1 MCFND
6 FETNTF
12 NAKKFLI
19 DSEIRTLDD
28 VPMFL
33 VKYFKPSTGENYLFM
48 KLIKMLIDENK
59 TLNEDI
65 KKLKNSKRINN
76 AN

>member
-1 MCFND
+1 MSFND
-6 FETNTF
+6 FET
-12 NAKKFLI
+12 KKLLV

-59 TLNEDI
+59 ILNEEI

>member
-6 FETNTF
+6 FE
-12 NAKKFLI
+12 AKKLLV
-19 DSEIRTLDD
+19 DTEIRTLDD
-28 VPMFL
+28 VPLFL

-59 TLNEDI
+59 TLNEEI
-65 KKLKNSKRINN
+65 KKLKNSKKD
-76 AN
+76 

>member
-1 MCFND
+1 MSFND
-6 FETNTF
+6 FE
-12 NAKKFLI
+12 AKKLLV
-19 DSEIRTLDD
+19 DTEIRTLDD

-59 TLNEDI
+59 TLNEEI
-65 KKLKNSKRINN
+65 TKLKNSKKD
-76 AN
+76 

>member
-6 FETNTF
+6 FE
-12 NAKKFLI
+12 AKKLLV
-19 DSEIRTLDD
+19 DTEIRTLDD

-33 VKYFKPSTGENYLFM
+33 IKYFKPSTGENYLFM

-59 TLNEDI
+59 SLKDEI
-65 KKLKNSKRINN
+65 EKLKNSKRINN

>member
-1 MCFND
+1 MSFND
-6 FETNTF
+6 FE
-12 NAKKFLI
+12 AKKLLV
-19 DSEIRTLDD
+19 DTEIRTLND

-59 TLNEDI
+59 TLNEEI

>member
-1 MCFND
+1 MSFND
-6 FETNTF
+6 FET
-12 NAKKFLI
+12 KKLLV
-19 DSEIRTLDD
+19 DTEIRTLDD

-59 TLNEDI
+59 TLNEEI
-65 KKLKNSKRINN
+65 KKLKNSKKD
-76 AN
+76 

>member
-1 MCFND
+1 MSFND
-6 FETNTF
+6 FET
-12 NAKKFLI
+12 KKLLV
-19 DSEIRTLDD
+19 DTEIRTLDD

-59 TLNEDI
+59 TLNEEI

>member
-6 FETNTF
+6 HETNNF
-12 NAKKFLI
+12 EAKKFLI
-19 DSEIRTLDD
+19 DTEIRTLED

-33 VKYFKPSTGENYLFM
+33 LKYFKPTTGENYLFM

-59 TLNEDI
+59 TLKEE
-65 KKLKNSKRINN
+65 INN
-76 AN
+76 LKSKKD

>member
-6 FETNTF
+6 FE
-12 NAKKFLI
+12 AKKLLV

-33 VKYFKPSTGENYLFM
+33 IKYFKPSTGENYLFM

-59 TLNEDI
+59 TLNEEI
-65 KKLKNSKRINN
+65 EKLKNSKKD
-76 AN
+76 

>member
-6 FETNTF
+6 IETNKF
-12 NAKKFLI
+12 NSKKFLV
-19 DSEIRTLDD
+19 DTEIRTLDD

-33 VKYFKPSTGENYLFM
+33 LKYFKPSTGENYLFM

-59 TLNEDI
+59 TLNEEI
-65 KKLKNSKRINN
+65 EKLKFSKKD
-76 AN
+76 

>member
-1 MCFND
+1 MGFND
-6 FETNTF
+6 FET
-12 NAKKFLI
+12 KKLLV

-33 VKYFKPSTGENYLFM
+33 IKYFKPSTGENYLFM

-59 TLNEDI
+59 TLNEEI

>member
-6 FETNTF
+6 FET
-12 NAKKFLI
+12 KKLLV
-19 DSEIRTLDD
+19 DTEIRTLDD

-33 VKYFKPSTGENYLFM
+33 IKYFKPSTGENYLFM

-59 TLNEDI
+59 TLYEEI
-65 KKLKNSKRINN
+65 KKLKNSKKD
-76 AN
+76 

>member
-6 FETNTF
+6 FE
-12 NAKKFLI
+12 AKKLLV
-19 DSEIRTLDD
+19 DTEIRTLDD

-33 VKYFKPSTGENYLFM
+33 IKYFKPSTGENYLFM

-59 TLNEDI
+59 TLNEEI
-65 KKLKNSKRINN
+65 KKLKNSKKD
-76 AN
+76 

>member
-1 MCFND
+1 MSFND
-6 FETNTF
+6 FET
-12 NAKKFLI
+12 KKLLV

-59 TLNEDI
+59 TLNEEI
-65 KKLKNSKRINN
+65 KKLKNSKKD
-76 AN
+76 

>member
-6 FETNTF
+6 FE
-12 NAKKFLI
+12 AKKLLV
-19 DSEIRTLDD
+19 DTEIRTLDD

-33 VKYFKPSTGENYLFM
+33 IKYFKPSTGENYLFM

-59 TLNEDI
+59 TLNEEI

>member
-6 FETNTF
+6 FEANKFDTQ
-12 NAKKFLI
+12 KFLI

-59 TLNEDI
+59 TLNEEI
-65 KKLKNSKRINN
+65 KKLKNSKKD
-76 AN
+76 

>member
-1 MCFND
+1 MSFND
-6 FETNTF
+6 FET
-12 NAKKFLI
+12 KKLLV

-59 TLNEDI
+59 TLNDEI
-65 KKLKNSKRINN
+65 KKLKNSKKD
-76 AN
+76 

>member
-1 MCFND
+1 MSFND
-6 FETNTF
+6 FE
-12 NAKKFLI
+12 AKKLLV

-33 VKYFKPSTGENYLFM
+33 IKYFKPSTGENYLFM

-59 TLNEDI
+59 SLNEEI
-65 KKLKNSKRINN
+65 KKLKNSKKDKQC
-76 AN
+76 

>member
-6 FETNTF
+6 FE
-12 NAKKFLI
+12 AKKLLV

-33 VKYFKPSTGENYLFM
+33 IKYFKPSTGENYLFM

-59 TLNEDI
+59 TLKDEI
-65 KKLKNSKRINN
+65 EKLKNSKKD
-76 AN
+76 

>member
-12 NAKKFLI
+12 NAKKFLV
-19 DSEIRTLDD
+19 DTEIRSLDD
-28 VPMFL
+28 VYAFSL
-33 VKYFKPSTGENYLFM
+33 KYFRPKTGENYLFM
-48 KLIKMLIDENK
+48 KLIEMLIDENK
-59 TLNEDI
+59 SLKEEI
-65 KKLKNSKRINN
+65 EKLKRIKN

>member
-1 MCFND
+1 MSFND
-6 FETNTF
+6 FE
-12 NAKKFLI
+12 AKKLLV
-19 DSEIRTLDD
+19 DSEIRTLND

-59 TLNEDI
+59 TLNEEI
-65 KKLKNSKRINN
+65 KKLKNSKKDKQC
-76 AN
+76 

>member
-6 FETNTF
+6 FE
-12 NAKKFLI
+12 AKKLLV
-19 DSEIRTLDD
+19 DTEIRTLDD

-33 VKYFKPSTGENYLFM
+33 IKYFKPSTGENYLFM

-59 TLNEDI
+59 SLKDEI
-65 KKLKNSKRINN
+65 EKLKNSKKDKQC
-76 AN
+76 